1 MDTKIDWYG
10 DQREILADV
19 GYSEFKPCDPVEN
32 PSHYTQ
38 DDGIECI
45 EAIRAAL
52 GKDGFIAFC
61 RGNSIKYLWRLLD
74 KHEGSTDAKKAKKY
88 IEWLI
93 EEIENVE
100 TP

>member
-45 EAIRAAL
+45 DAIQASMSDKEFL
-52 GKDGFIAFC
+52 GYLKA
-61 RGNSIKYLWRLLD
+61 NVVKYM
-74 KHEGSTDAKKAKKY
+74 
-88 IEWLI
+88 
-93 EEIENVE
+93 
-100 TP
+100 